1 MFIEL
6 YQLIQKANLKN
17 ISLTIQDEGNGKV
30 AVTVMTQNNVGDAV
44 DASLRAALTQ
54 PLKLVASPQLL
65 DEGFISHLSSFSE
78 SYVET
83 AMSANTEAVTNN
95 MKTSQPKIEKSD
107 PIAEAVGAEDTQV
120 SQDTTGLADIDL
132 DDE

>member
-1 MFIEL
+1 
-6 YQLIQKANLKN
+6 
-17 ISLTIQDEGNGKV
+17 
-30 AVTVMTQNNVGDAV
+30 
-44 DASLRAALTQ
+44 
-54 PLKLVASPQLL
+54 
-65 DEGFISHLSSFSE
+65 
-78 SYVET
+78 
-83 AMSANTEAVTNN
+83 MSANTEAVTNN